1 MGRSRGMQL
10 EIVEIKMNGDELI
23 EHLIHCAIL
32 AMPHEWNVTWNTQA
46 RTVCVN
52 TSLPGALHL
61 MTDFSA
67 VLDHDVQDK
76 LNTAIPC
83 RSNQCIFLA
92 THSPR
97 QIRLENDVEKRIQ
110 ENEVWY
116 FWSGQGGVLE
126 ANSYF
131 HSVCTRHIM
140 MHYTYLDLTRVNIFT
155 DGCAE
160 QYKSRRNAYFIAA
173 LADENDITVTH
184 NFAPTASFKT
194 MVDGQG
200 HLTKALYRKLERS
213 EEEGTRCPTTYD
225 LFKLFTSKYKITPDE
240 IEDSK
245 KNPMTITQRHHRY
258 LVDIADATT
267 EMKNRALN
275 EEDVIVSDYLEERWD
290 APPVKCIK
298 SIFSLIATRVEG
310 KTRFQSRPHACFC
323 DRCIESDFGSCL
335 HSEISGPLRDEVFQK
350 LPYKEKAAKED
361 CRSEDARRLLFF
373 KGPLPLNGTPI
384 IVAIPREKNG
394 VDDELFVLGIMTK
407 KQKSYL
413 KLYSMSIKWIIW

>member
-1 MGRSRGMQL
+1 
-10 EIVEIKMNGDELI
+10 
-23 EHLIHCAIL
+23 
-32 AMPHEWNVTWNTQA
+32 
-46 RTVCVN
+46 
-52 TSLPGALHL
+52 

-110 ENEVWY
+110 ENEVWH
-116 FWSGQGGVLE
+116 FWSAQGGVLE

-140 MHYTYLDLTRVNIFT
+140 MQYTNLHLTRVNIFT

-200 HLTKALYRKLERS
+200 NVTKALYRRLEKS

-225 LFKLFTSKYKITPDE
+225 LFQLFTSKHPQIPKEVD
-240 IEDSK
+240 DSK
-245 KNPMTITQRHHRY
+245 KNAMTITHRY
-258 LVDIADATT
+258 HRFLVDDCDATE
-267 EMKNRALN
+267 EMKERARLEGDVIITHYN
-275 EEDVIVSDYLEERWD
+275 EEKWD
-290 APPVKCIK
+290 APKVNGIK
-298 SIFSLIATRVEG
+298 
-310 KTRFQSRPHACFC
+310 
-323 DRCIESDFGSCL
+323 
-335 HSEISGPLRDEVFQK
+335 
-350 LPYKEKAAKED
+350 
-361 CRSEDARRLLFF
+361 
-373 KGPLPLNGTPI
+373 
-384 IVAIPREKNG
+384 
-394 VDDELFVLGIMTK
+394 
-407 KQKSYL
+407 
-413 KLYSMSIKWIIW
+413 